1 MQQAAALPYRILP
14 GVANWNGDA
23 IDVLLVTS
31 RDTGRWVLP
40 KGFVEPGESGPEAAL
55 REAREE
61 AGVSGVV
68 AASEIGAYVYDKRG
82 ADGAAVPLTVAV
94 YPLRVRETAE
104 EWPERK
110 QRNRRWFAR
119 AEAAAVVDED
129 DLRVLIAAFAG

>member
-1 MQQAAALPYRILP
+1 MHQAAALPYRILP
-14 GVANWNGDA
+14 GVGNWNGDA

-31 RDTGRWVLP
+31 RDSGRWVLP
-40 KGFVEPGESGPEAAL
+40 KGFIEAGESGPDAAL

-68 AASEIGAYVYDKRG
+68 ATAKIGAYIYDKRG

-94 YPLRVRETAE
+94 YPLRVRATAE

-110 QRNRRWFAR
+110 QRDRRWFAR
-119 AEAAAVVDED
+119 AEAAAAVDEE
-129 DLRVLIAAFAG
+129 DLRVLIAGFGG